1 MSTNYSKYIDSK
13 STHYIVNSGGDEK
26 GGTTGGKPG
35 DQTGKEWVLKK
46 WYSRP
51 WTCVLRYPNKKVRD
65 MIAKFGIDAALNNH
79 IGYNQAKRYTYW
91 NELVKAGYDPAKITK
106 DCDEDCTAGVT
117 ANVRA
122 VGYVLGIKALQN
134 IPKTVR
140 SSNMRK
146 YFSKAGF
153 EVLTDK
159 KYLTGYSYLLH
170 GDILLYD
177 NHHAATNIT
186 NGKKAVEPDDKPIDN
201 NIEKAPSTIKGTKQ
215 YVKVSHGNY
224 YVREAPDKK
233 SKDIGTVSN
242 GTKLDYLEENQNG
255 WFKVYYKG
263 KTGWISSKC
272 GNIITETVDYIIIGD
287 GSWNVRAMGNANGKK
302 LGTVKA
308 GDKLVKKGDTV
319 NGWQKVDY
327 NGDDGWVSVKAIKS

>member
-1 MSTNYSKYIDSK
+1 MATNYSKYIDSK
-13 STHYIVNSGGDEK
+13 TTHYIANSGGDEK
-26 GGTTGGKPG
+26 GGTKGGKLG
-35 DQTGKEWVLKK
+35 DQTGKEWQLKK

-65 MIAKFGIDAALNNH
+65 MIAQFGIDAALNNH
-79 IGYNQAKRYTYW
+79 IGYDQSKRYTYW
-91 NELVKAGYDPAKITK
+91 TELVKAGYNPAKITK
-106 DCDEDCTAGVT
+106 DCAEDCTAGVT

-122 VGYVLGIKALQN
+122 VGFVLGIKALQD

-153 EVLTDK
+153 IVLTEH
-159 KYLTGYSYLLH
+159 KYLTGYGYLLP

-186 NGKKAVEPDDKPIDN
+186 KGKNAVEPADSTPVPPVEEKP
-201 NIEKAPSTIKGTKQ
+201 TIVEGTKQ

-233 SKDIGTVSN
+233 SKDLGTVNN
-242 GTKLDYLEENQNG
+242 GTKLDYLGENQNG
-255 WFKVYYKG
+255 WWKVLYKG

-272 GNIITETVDYIIIGD
+272 GNIITEAVDYIIIGS
-287 GSWNVRAMGNANGKK
+287 GTWNVRAMGNANGKK
-302 LGTVKA
+302 LGTVKE
-308 GDKLVKKGDTV
+308 GDKLIKKGDPV
-319 NGWQKVDY
+319 YGWQKVDY

>member
-1 MSTNYSKYIDSK
+1 MSTNYSKYMDSK
-13 STHYIVNSGGDEK
+13 TTHYIANSGGDEK
-26 GGTTGGKPG
+26 GGITGGKPG

-51 WTCVLRYPNKKVRD
+51 WTCVLRYPNKQVRD

-91 NELVKAGYDPAKITK
+91 DELVKAGYDPAKIVK

-122 VGYVLGIKALQN
+122 VGFVLGIKALQD

-140 SSNMRK
+140 SSNMRSNFK
-146 YFSKAGF
+146 KAGF
-153 EVLTDK
+153 EVLTDS
-159 KYLTGYSYLLH
+159 KYLTGYSYLLP

-186 NGKKAVEPDDKPIDN
+186 KGSKAVEPADKTPI
-201 NIEKAPSTIKGTKQ
+201 PSSNTTPTPTEGTKQ
-215 YVKVSHGNY
+215 YVDVSHGNY
-224 YVREAPDKK
+224 YVRVSPDKK
-233 SKDIGTVSN
+233 SKDLGVVSN
-242 GTKLDYLEENQNG
+242 GMKLEYLGENQNG
-255 WFKVYYKG
+255 WLKVNYKG
-263 KTGWISSKC
+263 QTGWISSKC
-272 GNIITETVDYIIIGD
+272 GSIVTEKVEYITV
-287 GSWNVRAMGNANGKK
+287 GSGTWYVRAMGNANGKK

-308 GDKLVKKGDTV
+308 GTKLVTVGSPV
-319 NGWQKVDY
+319 NGWQKVMY
-327 NGDDGWVSVKAIKS
+327 NGGEGWISTKAIKA

>member
-1 MSTNYSKYIDSK
+1 MATNYSKYIDSK
-13 STHYIVNSGGDEK
+13 STHYIANSGGDEK
-26 GGTTGGKPG
+26 GGTTGGKAG
-35 DQTGKEWVLKK
+35 DQTGKEWQLKK

-51 WTCVLRYPNKKVRD
+51 WACVLRYPNKKVRD
-65 MIAKFGIDAALNNH
+65 MIAQYGIDAALNDH

-91 NELVKAGYDPAKITK
+91 DELVKAGYNPAKVTK

-122 VGYVLGIKALQN
+122 VGYTLGIKALQD

-146 YFSKAGF
+146 YFKKAGF

-159 KYLTGYSYLLH
+159 KYLNGYSYLLP

-186 NGKKAVEPDDKPIDN
+186 KGKNAVEPSDKSDVPTSDPKPTVS
-201 NIEKAPSTIKGTKQ
+201 EGTKQ

-224 YVREAPDKK
+224 YVRETPDKK
-233 SKDIGTVSN
+233 GKEIAVVGN
-242 GTKLDYLEENQNG
+242 GVKLDYLGENQNG
-255 WFKVYYKG
+255 WWKVLYKG

-272 GNIITETVDYIIIGD
+272 GSIITESVDYIIIGD
-287 GSWNVRAMGNANGKK
+287 GTWYVRAMGNANGKK
-302 LGTVKA
+302 LGTVKS
-308 GDKLVKKGDTV
+308 GDKLIKKGEPV

-327 NGDDGWVSVKAIKS
+327 NGDDGWVSVKDIKS

>member
-13 STHYIVNSGGDEK
+13 TIHYIANSGGDEK
-26 GGTTGGKPG
+26 GGTTGGKLG

-51 WTCVLRYPNKKVRD
+51 WTCVLRYPNKTVRD
-65 MIAKFGIDAALNNH
+65 MITQFGIDAALNDH
-79 IGYNQAKRYTYW
+79 IGYDQSKRYTYW
-91 NELVKAGYDPAKITK
+91 NELVKAGYNPAKITK
-106 DCDEDCTAGVT
+106 DCAEDCTAGVT

-122 VGYVLGIKALQN
+122 VGFTLGIKALQD

-153 EVLTDK
+153 EVLTEK
-159 KYLTGYSYLLH
+159 KYLTGYSYLLP

-186 NGKKAVEPDDKPIDN
+186 KGKNAVDSQNKVTIPDTD
-201 NIEKAPSTIKGTKQ
+201 KAPLISEGTKQ

-224 YVREAPDKK
+224 YVRISPDKK
-233 SKDIGTVSN
+233 AKDIAVVSN
-242 GTKLDYLEENQNG
+242 GTKLEYLGVNQNG
-255 WFKVYYKG
+255 WLKVNCKG
-263 KTGWISSKC
+263 KIGWISTKA
-272 GNIITETVDYIIIGD
+272 GEIITEKVQYVTVGD
-287 GSWNVRAMGNANGKK
+287 GTWYIRAMGNSNGKK
-302 LGTVKA
+302 LGTVKS
-308 GDKLVKKGDTV
+308 GDKLVKLGNPV
-319 NGWQKVDY
+319 NGWQKVEY
-327 NGDDGWVSVKAIKS
+327 NGADGWISTKAIKS